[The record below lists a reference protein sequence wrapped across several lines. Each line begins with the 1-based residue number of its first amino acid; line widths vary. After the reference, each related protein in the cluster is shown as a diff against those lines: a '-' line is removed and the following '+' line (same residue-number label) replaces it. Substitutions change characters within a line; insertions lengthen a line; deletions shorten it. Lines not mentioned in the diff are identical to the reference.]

1 MQRSLSVLD
10 HVSGYIQSINV
21 RGLVAGNEEK
31 KEKAVIANFRI
42 TASGLFLSRFPYAGI
57 TRTGS
62 RGRSAHSV
70 NMSKSEFG
78 NSQPISSPSTWF
90 IGNPN

>member
-1 MQRSLSVLD
+1 M
-10 HVSGYIQSINV
+10 
-21 RGLVAGNEEK
+21 AGDEEN
-31 KEKAVIANFRI
+31 KEKAAIADFRI
-42 TASGLFLSRFPYAGI
+42 TASDLFRSRFPYAGI

-70 NMSKSEFG
+70 NMSKSEVG
-78 NSQPISSPSTWF
+78 NSQPISSPSTWL

>member
-1 MQRSLSVLD
+1 M
-10 HVSGYIQSINV
+10 
-21 RGLVAGNEEK
+21 AGNAEN
-31 KEKAVIANFRI
+31 KEKAAIADFRI
-42 TASGLFLSRFPYAGI
+42 TAPDLSHSRFPYAGI

-62 RGRSAHSV
+62 RGYFAHSV
-70 NMSKSEFG
+70 HMPESEVG